1 MMDNFLPHVPAI
13 VALEPS
19 TTTNAAITTPYINCA
34 KALMIYFVC
43 TLKQAAAHA
52 TVVSIYQATT
62 SAGGSAKVI
71 ANAVPIWYSADIS
84 ASSELTR
91 ATNAVSKT
99 LSAVIADQVVVMQLD
114 PAALDLTN
122 DFDWAAIHTTASS
135 EATNFLT
142 VTAIVENRHGGYD
155 HVDLLS

>member
-1 MMDNFLPHVPAI
+1 MNNFLPHVPAV
-13 VALEPS
+13 VALEPP

-34 KALMIYFVC
+34 KAEMVYFIC
-43 TLKQAAAHA
+43 TLKQAASHE
-52 TVVSIYQATT
+52 TVVSIYQATS
-62 SAGGSAKVI
+62 SAGGSAKII
-71 ANAVPIWYSADIS
+71 ANTVPIWYSEDIS

-99 LSAVIADQVVVMQLD
+99 ISSAVADQVVVFQLD

-135 EATNFLT
+135 EATNFLS
-142 VTAIVENRHGGYD
+142 VVAIVENRHGGYD